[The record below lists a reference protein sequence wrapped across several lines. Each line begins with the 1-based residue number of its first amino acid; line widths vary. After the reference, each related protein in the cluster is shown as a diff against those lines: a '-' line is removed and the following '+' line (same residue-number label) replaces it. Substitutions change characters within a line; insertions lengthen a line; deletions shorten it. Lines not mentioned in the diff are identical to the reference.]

1 MKKIISVLM
10 LLTMFVILPNLG
22 EASTTNV
29 IDLQRNDSTNTLM
42 TPEKNHLSTIVDEND
57 SRAYKVSLGMNRTE
71 KLTIVS
77 KKTFDIVIT
86 DSNGTTLVQ
95 RSGFGDEGN
104 RQVEFP
110 TSEIGDYYI
119 YITPSADGRD
129 QYTYSLR
136 VIVGEPV
143 YIYSNYYKVDLNT
156 STLKSPTTT
165 STTQTFDLSNVS
177 SIPNDAIL
185 TDFTI
190 GGTETNRTILNLTS
204 IKRSLR
210 PSSNVSWIDV
220 TYPLYGVDRLDYV
233 PKNSQIRMKQS
244 FSFKQFATFY
254 SSGTYTLKPYVSFTY
269 KREMK

>member
-1 MKKIISVLM
+1 
-10 LLTMFVILPNLG
+10 MFVIFPNLSK
-22 EASTTNV
+22 ADTTDV
-29 IDLQRNDSTNTLM
+29 IDLPRNDSTNSLM
-42 TPEKNHLSTIVDEND
+42 TPEKNHLSNIVDEND
-57 SRAYKVSLGMNRTE
+57 SRVYKISLGMNRTE

-77 KKTFDIVIT
+77 KKTFDIEIT
-86 DSNGTTLVQ
+86 DANGTTLVQ

-110 TSEIGDYYI
+110 TSVIGEYYI
-119 YITPSADGRD
+119 YITPSVDDRN
-129 QYTYSLR
+129 QYPYSLR

-143 YIYSNYYKVDLNT
+143 YMYSNFYKVDLNT
-156 STLKSPTTT
+156 STLTSPTTT
-165 STTQTFDLSNVS
+165 STTQNFDLSNVS

-190 GGTETNRTILNLTS
+190 GGTETNRTVLNLTS

-210 PSSNVSWIDV
+210 PSSSISWIDV

-233 PKNSQIRMKQS
+233 SKNSQIRMKQS
-244 FSFKQFATFY
+244 FSFKQSATFY
-254 SSGTYTLKPYVSFTY
+254 SSGTYTLKPYVNFTY